1 MPALVKAPLT
11 HNEREAPQMH
21 ERCHT
26 PTTLE
31 GLKSRAKRMKRETG
45 CKHISAL
52 DAVAR
57 EMGFAHYSAAQI
69 HFTQIGGVE

>member
-1 MPALVKAPLT
+1 
-11 HNEREAPQMH
+11 
-21 ERCHT
+21 
-26 PTTLE
+26 
-31 GLKSRAKRMKRETG
+31 MKRETG